1 MCIRDRATRAADYI
15 ITEFKL
21 LKRLIVYHGLNYY
34 HRNSN
39 VMLYT
44 LYKNML
50 VTLPNLLYGPLSM
63 ESGTYIYDIWSI
75 QFYNIFYVSLPIVYY
90 GLFDILYSWK

>member
-1 MCIRDRATRAADYI
+1 
-15 ITEFKL
+15 
-21 LKRLIVYHGLNYY
+21 LKRLVVYHGLNYY

-50 VTLPNLLYGPLSM
+50 VTFPNLFYGVISM

-75 QFYNIFYVSLPIVYY
+75 QFFNVFYVAFPIVYY
-90 GLFDILYSWK
+90 GLFDTLYSWR

>member
-1 MCIRDRATRAADYI
+1 M
-15 ITEFKL
+15 
-21 LKRLIVYHGLNYY
+21 VYHGLNYY

-50 VTLPNLLYGPLSM
+50 VTFPNLLYGVISM
-63 ESGTYIYDIWSI
+63 ESATYIYDIWSI
-75 QFYNIFYVSLPIVYY
+75 QFFNIFYVAFPIVYY
-90 GLFDILYSWK
+90 GLFDTLYSWRQLKDKPWHYI